1 MAKIYN
7 TPSVSGTGLGCR
19 VTTHSV
25 RIPVSIMNLVVRSL
39 EPDLATYK
47 RRKFRAFTMMGWEG
61 RTGRGIDDQ

>member
-1 MAKIYN
+1 
-7 TPSVSGTGLGCR
+7 
-19 VTTHSV
+19 
-25 RIPVSIMNLVVRSL
+25 MNLVVRSL